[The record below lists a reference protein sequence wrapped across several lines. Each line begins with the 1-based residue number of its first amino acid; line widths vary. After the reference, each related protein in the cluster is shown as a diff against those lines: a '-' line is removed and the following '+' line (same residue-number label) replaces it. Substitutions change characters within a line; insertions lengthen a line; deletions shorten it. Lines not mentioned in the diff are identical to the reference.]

1 MNELNYT
8 GYIEA
13 DLNDE
18 SLAELIEKGTS
29 KILSTTTENQYVI
42 AHDEHGKEVYF
53 KCKNG
58 KYELVKYPFINSIL
72 TGQLKPRNPQQ
83 YCAMDMLLDESI
95 PVKLITGKF
104 GSGKAQPVDTLIP
117 TPEGNK
123 RLGDIQV
130 GDYVFDRFGNPTKV
144 LGVYPQGTIDCYKI
158 SFNDDRIAFCNNEH
172 IWSCFTSKGNLINK
186 TVQQMIDSG
195 LKTSSGQFRYKI
207 PLNNAV
213 KYVEKKYDID
223 PYVMGCFLGDGCCLE
238 SALTISSAD
247 EEMVAEIAKLI
258 NAKSYFRSHKDN
270 FSWCFYF
277 KDEDRYKYSLNP
289 HDGHSCRITTK
300 AFFKHYPQLMDYAKN
315 KSIPKEYLF
324 GSIDQR
330 FSLLQGLLDT
340 DGTIEPDKGRIR
352 FTTTS
357 KQLKDDVKQLV
368 WSLGYLCT
376 ESIDNRTEGAHKN
389 ICYNLSI
396 SAPVEDKPYLF
407 RLSRKRQI
415 AIDNMQKRKCTH
427 STSLTI
433 RNIEKL
439 PEQEEMVC
447 LYVDNKEHLFLTNDY
462 LVTHN
467 TLACIDFAIQAIET
481 GKFEKIVFVR
491 NNVQVANTDSLG
503 ALPGDEL
510 EKTLPYVMPF
520 ADHCGG
526 KDGLMR
532 LIHDERLEVIPL
544 AFLRGRSIRN
554 AIIYSME
561 SENLTKEQIQL
572 IMGRVDEGSILVMDG
587 DIKQRDKAAFEK
599 SMGLERMVS
608 ALKGNKL
615 FGYIHLVKSE
625 RSEVSALADLLDE

>member
-104 GSGKAQPVDTLIP
+104 GSGK
-117 TPEGNK
+117 
-123 RLGDIQV
+123 
-130 GDYVFDRFGNPTKV
+130 
-144 LGVYPQGTIDCYKI
+144 
-158 SFNDDRIAFCNNEH
+158 
-172 IWSCFTSKGNLINK
+172 
-186 TVQQMIDSG
+186 
-195 LKTSSGQFRYKI
+195 
-207 PLNNAV
+207 
-213 KYVEKKYDID
+213 
-223 PYVMGCFLGDGCCLE
+223 
-238 SALTISSAD
+238 
-247 EEMVAEIAKLI
+247 
-258 NAKSYFRSHKDN
+258 
-270 FSWCFYF
+270 
-277 KDEDRYKYSLNP
+277 
-289 HDGHSCRITTK
+289 
-300 AFFKHYPQLMDYAKN
+300 
-315 KSIPKEYLF
+315 
-324 GSIDQR
+324 
-330 FSLLQGLLDT
+330 
-340 DGTIEPDKGRIR
+340 
-352 FTTTS
+352 
-357 KQLKDDVKQLV
+357 
-368 WSLGYLCT
+368 
-376 ESIDNRTEGAHKN
+376 
-389 ICYNLSI
+389 
-396 SAPVEDKPYLF
+396 
-407 RLSRKRQI
+407 
-415 AIDNMQKRKCTH
+415 
-427 STSLTI
+427 
-433 RNIEKL
+433 
-439 PEQEEMVC
+439 
-447 LYVDNKEHLFLTNDY
+447 
-462 LVTHN
+462 
-467 TLACIDFAIQAIET
+467 TLACIDFAIQAIEA

-532 LIHDERLEVIPL
+532 LIHDEKLEVIPL